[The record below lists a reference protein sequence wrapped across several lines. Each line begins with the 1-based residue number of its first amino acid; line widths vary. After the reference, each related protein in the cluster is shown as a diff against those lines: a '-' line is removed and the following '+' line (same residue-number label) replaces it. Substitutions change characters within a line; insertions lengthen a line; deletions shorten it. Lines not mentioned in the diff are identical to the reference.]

1 MTGLRIDTTY
11 FNHFKIKK
19 LMKLLGAEGVVAHLA
34 LLCYVADAKP
44 RGKLTGMTVEDI
56 ALSAGWDGDAMVFI
70 RALVSL
76 RLLDKRGKFYRVHDW
91 KDHNQFIFHR
101 PERIKRSR
109 KAANIRWQKKSEEPT
124 ANIHFDVGANRI
136 ATGNATSMRD
146 GMPITVTETETVKEE
161 DGKSPNSNTDDI
173 SPEALSLYSQ
183 YLGTNKPPKPTGT
196 EIDVL
201 KKALR
206 EKTLAEWKPYLNAM
220 NKRVRD
226 SDSTRPSIKFFFD
239 TDYSK
244 FQPVETRQKVLH
256 RCPQCKDD
264 KGVTIYKNNYSE
276 CPECHTRRVPID
288 G

>member
-56 ALSAGWDGDAMVFI
+56 AIAAGWDGDAMLFI
-70 RALVSL
+70 HALVSL
-76 RLLDKRGKFYRVHDW
+76 RLLDKRGKFYGIHDW
-91 KDHNQFIFHR
+91 RDHNNYVFHR
-101 PERIKRSR
+101 PERIQQAR
-109 KAANIRWQKKSEEPT
+109 KAANSRWQKKSEEPT
-124 ANIHFDVGANRI
+124 PNTQFDDGA
-136 ATGNATSMRD
+136 GSNAGSISDSMPS
-146 GMPITVTETETVKEE
+146 GLPIKGKVKGKVKGKAKGKAKEE
-161 DGKSPNSNTDDI
+161 DSSSN
-173 SPEALSLYSQ
+173 ALSLYSQ